1 MRESWNNLPLI
12 GNSVDYIMNILKNL
26 EHTEWTLIYLK
37 ITVIASRKKNNVKT
51 ETVLELRLIHW
62 LHI

>member
-37 ITVIASRKKNNVKT
+37 ITVIAPRKKKQCKNGNST
-51 ETVLELRLIHW
+51 
-62 LHI
+62 